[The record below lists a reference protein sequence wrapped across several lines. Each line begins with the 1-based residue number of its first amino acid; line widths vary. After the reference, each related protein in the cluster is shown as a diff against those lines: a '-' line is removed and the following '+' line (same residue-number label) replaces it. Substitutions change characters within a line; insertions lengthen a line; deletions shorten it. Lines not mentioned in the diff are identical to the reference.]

1 MGMLVIRMLWLTPA
15 LFGPN
20 SSDVIDTAAEN
31 KNPEL
36 SPIKPVPAC
45 KTASLPDEASKK
57 KAIGV
62 GTNATASHPVLAKY
76 TLLHL

>member
-1 MGMLVIRMLWLTPA
+1 MRMLWLTPA

-31 KNPEL
+31 TNPEL
-36 SPIKPVPAC
+36 NPIRAVQARN
-45 KTASLPDEASKK
+45 ALSLPDATSKR

-62 GTNATASHPVLAKY
+62 GTIASANHPVLAKY
-76 TLLHL
+76 TLLH